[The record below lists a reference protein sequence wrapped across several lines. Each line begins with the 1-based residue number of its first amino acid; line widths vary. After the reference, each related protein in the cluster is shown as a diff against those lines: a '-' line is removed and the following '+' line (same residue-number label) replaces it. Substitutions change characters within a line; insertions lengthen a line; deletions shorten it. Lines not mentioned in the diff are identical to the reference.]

1 MARNTTPSTAASA
14 HESDTLSD
22 PAEELAVAAE
32 SADLQVHHLWL
43 RCLEQTRRAQARL
56 AREFT
61 EDMFDTA
68 RKLVLSH
75 EPKERLDTQAEWMR
89 KCVAHGA
96 QAQSDALA
104 AWADLQSAWSK
115 DLQANARM
123 LPWLC
128 MLAPHAVASP
138 NGHLASTAP
147 WQDPW
152 STAWHQAASA
162 LLPVLTRPL
171 ASAQAA

>member
-1 MARNTTPSTAASA
+1 MARNTTASTVPSA
-14 HESDTLSD
+14 HESDTLNEQ
-22 PAEELAVAAE
+22 AEELAVAAE

-61 EDMFDTA
+61 EDMFDAA

-75 EPKERLDTQAEWMR
+75 EPKERLDTQAEWVR
-89 KCVAHGA
+89 KCMAHGA

-128 MLAPHAVASP
+128 MLAPPAVASS
-138 NGHLASTAP
+138 NGQ

-152 STAWHQAASA
+152 STAWHQAAVA
-162 LLPVLTRPL
+162 MVPVLVRP
-171 ASAQAA
+171 APSA